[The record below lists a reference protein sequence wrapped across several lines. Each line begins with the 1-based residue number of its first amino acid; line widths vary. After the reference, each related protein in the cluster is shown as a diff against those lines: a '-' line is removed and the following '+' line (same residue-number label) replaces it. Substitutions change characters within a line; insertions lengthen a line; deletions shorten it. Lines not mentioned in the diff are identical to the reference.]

1 VPSADTMMLLDDAHV
16 AGARLMVRKLANHD
30 VVEVYQPGCGRGRSP
45 SWHPSQRKDFG
56 RVSNARCA
64 LA

>member
-1 VPSADTMMLLDDAHV
+1 MMLLDDAYV
-16 AGARLMVRKLANHD
+16 AGAGLMVRKLANHD
-30 VVEVYQPGCGRGRSP
+30 VVEVYQPGCGQGAIAELEP
-45 SWHPSQRKDFG
+45 EPRKASG